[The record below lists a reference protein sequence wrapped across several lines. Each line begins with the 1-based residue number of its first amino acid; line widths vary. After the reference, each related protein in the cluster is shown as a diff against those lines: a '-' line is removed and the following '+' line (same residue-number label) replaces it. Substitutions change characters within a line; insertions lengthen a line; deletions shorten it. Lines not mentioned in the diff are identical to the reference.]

1 MPFEKGRTCDRRKG
15 RTKGSERERRPR
27 NLTEARKIAGSLN
40 VLGLTAGILT
50 LVARSQQ
57 NVSAGIP
64 RLVGPYRRTMERSP
78 KKPFQMNSGTVNIN
92 VLRTRQ
98 STSTMVIQRLMVTG
112 SWILMPTKDEL

>member
-1 MPFEKGRTCDRRKG
+1 
-15 RTKGSERERRPR
+15 
-27 NLTEARKIAGSLN
+27 
-40 VLGLTAGILT
+40 
-50 LVARSQQ
+50 
-57 NVSAGIP
+57 
-64 RLVGPYRRTMERSP
+64 MERSP